1 MAERIAA
8 EVRFCPVQESELGR
22 INELCNIPEIAE
34 HFESIPPVSME
45 ATLALWS
52 YIQSGLVSLWC
63 MHYKDR
69 IIGGA
74 GFYSQPPGT
83 RLSHS
88 AVFFLYIEPAYW
100 GMSIGTKAMKF
111 LEDEV
116 SKRGF
121 IRIECMVA
129 DTNPRA
135 VCLYERLGYEL
146 EGTKKM
152 AFYLDGKYTDLK
164 IMGKI
169 FWDNLTEEGL
179 HHR

>member
-8 EVRFCPVQESELGR
+8 EVRFCPVQESDLGR

-34 HFESIPPVSME
+34 HFESIPPISME
-45 ATLALWS
+45 ATMASWE
-52 YIQSGLVSLWC
+52 YIQSGLISLWC
-63 MHYKDR
+63 IHCRDR

-88 AVFFLYIEPAYW
+88 AVFFLYIEPAFW
-100 GMSIGTKAMKF
+100 GMSIGTKAIRF
-111 LEDEV
+111 LEEEV
-116 SKRGF
+116 RKRGF
-121 IRIECMVA
+121 IRMECMVA

-135 VCLYERLGYEL
+135 VSLYERLGYEL
-146 EGTKKM
+146 EGIKKM
-152 AFYLDGKYTDLK
+152 AFYLDGKYIDLK
-164 IMGKI
+164 FMGKI
-169 FWDNLTEEGL
+169 IWENLAEEGL